1 MKPKRKESMLGD
13 MLVSQGIIS
22 PDQLN
27 QALAKQRQ
35 SGLRLGQILVDMN
48 FITNERLTEILSE
61 QSGIPHVWLRT
72 GLIDPKIVNIVPK
85 EKAMLYQ
92 VIPMFKVRNELTLAM
107 TDPYAV
113 YVIEDIEKT
122 TNCKV
127 LPVLCR
133 VSDIQN
139 FIEEYYSDN
148 VSKEHF
154 LDSLEEIDVQVV
166 EEGDDKEKE
175 ELRELAEGSP
185 VINLVNLIIMNAIR
199 DGASDIHIEPD
210 IDKFRVRYRIDGIMH
225 EVMSS
230 KKEILPAIISR
241 VKVMAKL
248 DIAERRLPQEGR
260 IHILSDGKDVDLRVS
275 SMPTISGEA
284 IVMRILDKNSIEF
297 NLDKLGFPL
306 EVGTAFKNM
315 LKRSNG
321 LILVTGPTGS
331 GKTTTLYAAINHL
344 LTLEKNFITIED
356 PVEFQFEIV
365 NQIQVNEK
373 IGLTFAKILKSVL
386 RLDPDIIMVGEI
398 RDRETAEVAI
408 QAALTGHLVIS
419 TLHTNDSCGAIT
431 RLLEMD
437 IEPYLVA
444 SAVIGSVAQRLVRKV
459 CPSCKT
465 TYIPSKAL
473 LDRIGWDNTEHATL
487 VKGKGCPECFD
498 SGFKGR
504 IGIYELFEVSEEA
517 RALIARNPTI
527 DELIALRK
535 KSGFKSLREEGL
547 RLIRER
553 ITSLEE
559 VTRVIYAEE
568 DETVLKRAS

>member
-1 MKPKRKESMLGD
+1 MKPKKKETMLGD
-13 MLVSQGIIS
+13 MLVSSGVIS

-27 QALAKQRQ
+27 QALSKQRE
-35 SGLRLGQILVDMN
+35 SGLKLGQALVDMD

-61 QSGIPHVWLRT
+61 QSGIPHVWLRS
-72 GLIDPKIVNIVPK
+72 GLVDPKIVNIIPK
-85 EKAMLYQ
+85 EKALLYQ
-92 VIPMFKVRNELTLAM
+92 IIPMFKVENELTLAM

-113 YVIEDIEKT
+113 YIMEDVEKT
-122 TNCKV
+122 TGCKV

-133 VSDIQN
+133 VLDIQK
-139 FIEEYYSDN
+139 FIDEYYSENINKDN
-148 VSKEHF
+148 F
-154 LDSLEEIDVQVV
+154 IDSLQEIDVQVV
-166 EEGDDKEKE
+166 EDGDDKGKE
-175 ELRELAEGSP
+175 ELKELAEGSP
-185 VINLVNLIIMNAIR
+185 VINLVNLIIMNAIK

-210 IDKFRVRYRIDGIMH
+210 LEKFRVRYRIDGIMH
-225 EVMSS
+225 EVMNS
-230 KKEILPAIISR
+230 KKEILPAVISR
-241 VKVMAKL
+241 VKVMARL

-260 IHILSDGKDVDLRVS
+260 IHILSDGRDVDLRVS

-284 IVMRILDKNSIEF
+284 IVMRILDKQSIDF
-297 NLDKLGFPL
+297 DLDKLGFPSV
-306 EVGTAFKNM
+306 VGITFKNM
-315 LKRSNG
+315 LKRNNG

-331 GKTTTLYAAINHL
+331 GKTTTLYAAINNL

-373 IGLTFAKILKSVL
+373 IGLSFAKILKSVL

-419 TLHTNDSCGAIT
+419 TLHTNNSCGAIT
-431 RLLEMD
+431 RLLEMN

-444 SAVIGSVAQRLVRKV
+444 SAVIGSIAQRLVRVV
-459 CPSCKT
+459 CPNCKT
-465 TYIPSKAL
+465 TYIPSKSIL
-473 LDRIGWDNTEHATL
+473 ERIGWDTTEHATL
-487 VKGKGCPECFD
+487 VKGKGCPDCFD

-504 IGIYELFEVSEEA
+504 IGIYEIFDVNEEVRS
-517 RALIARNPTI
+517 LIARNPSI
-527 DELIALRK
+527 DELIALRQ
-535 KSGFKSLREEGL
+535 KSGFKDLREEGL

-559 VTRVIYAEE
+559 ITRIIYVEE
-568 DETVLKRAS
+568 EENVLREAA